1 MVIKETKTKL
11 ALFEC
16 IIKRIRKKK
25 KAYTLNY
32 KTNLLY

>member
-16 IIKRIRKKK
+16 IIKGIRKKK
-25 KAYTLNY
+25 KVYILNY

>member
-11 ALFEC
+11 ALFGC